1 MIKSFLKKQILFL
14 VIVFLYRFNRKL
26 VIGKEN
32 LDKVDSFIVVSWHGK
47 ILGLM
52 EFLKNKG
59 YFALVSQSRDGDI
72 IVGVAKKFG
81 YNFFRG
87 SSNRGGRS
95 AMHNMNSFFSDRKS
109 AKIIITPDGPTGPE
123 HKAKPG
129 AFLLSQKSGNPVVPI
144 IVDVKKSWKFKN
156 WHTFYLSRPFTKM
169 KIVIGKPLYFDNSD
183 SVEVGT
189 KKIEESLNEID
200 RIASNHE

>member
-59 YFALVSQSRDGDI
+59 YFALVSQSRDGDL
-72 IVGVAKKFG
+72 IVDVAKKFG

-87 SSNRGGRS
+87 SSNRGGQS
-95 AMHNMNSFFSDRKS
+95 AMNNMNNFFSDRKS

-129 AFLLSQKSGNPVVPI
+129 AFLLSQKSGNPVVPVTLLLSFAVVRGI
-144 IVDVKKSWKFKN
+144 DPILPVDITDLQLPLKN
-156 WHTFYLSRPFTKM
+156 FPAIPPFLK
-169 KIVIGKPLYFDNSD
+169 
-183 SVEVGT
+183 VEVPET
-189 KKIEESLNEID
+189 DSAYSTISPSLNP
-200 RIASNHE
+200 